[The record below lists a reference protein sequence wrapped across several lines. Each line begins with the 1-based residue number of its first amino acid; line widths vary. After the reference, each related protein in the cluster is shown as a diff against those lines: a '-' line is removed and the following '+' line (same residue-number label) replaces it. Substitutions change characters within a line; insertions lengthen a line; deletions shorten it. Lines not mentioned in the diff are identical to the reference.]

1 MKSKESAG
9 RQSFTKGDRLLKRR
23 TYVQLGIRAKKLQ
36 DRYFIVLFDKSDSDR
51 CRLGVTV
58 SRRVGKAVTR
68 NRIKRLSREF
78 FRKNRRLFEN
88 TWDIHVIAKRA
99 ASDCENEAVLL
110 SLERLL
116 KKIDVFTN
124 N

>member
-1 MKSKESAG
+1 M
-9 RQSFTKGDRLLKRR
+9 LKRR
-23 TYVQLGIRAKKLQ
+23 AYVQLGIRARKLQ
-36 DRYFIVLFDKSDSDR
+36 DRYFIVLFDKNDSDR

-88 TWDIHVIAKRA
+88 TWDIHLIAKKS
-99 ASDCENEAVLL
+99 ASDCENKAVLL

-116 KKIDVFTN
+116 KKIDVFAN